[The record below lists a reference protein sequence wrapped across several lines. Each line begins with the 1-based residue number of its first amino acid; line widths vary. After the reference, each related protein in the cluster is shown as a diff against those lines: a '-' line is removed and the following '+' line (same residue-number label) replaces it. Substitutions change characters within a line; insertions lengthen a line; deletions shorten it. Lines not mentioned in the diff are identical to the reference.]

1 VGLGGLDLLCPVSF
15 VVGIASST
23 KLDFG
28 IRRLSWASRGGG
40 GGGVVAMWGLS
51 EVGRAFFCCNP
62 EENAACLS

>member
-1 VGLGGLDLLCPVSF
+1 MDLGGLDLLCPVSS

-28 IRRLSWASRGGG
+28 IRRLSRASKGG